1 MKTLLL
7 LIFSAAIMDSSLGF
21 RSFFLRRLQTSVFIK
36 AAKYVPAERKAFL
49 PNRWQKGFSWVLRP
63 DIFSDEERQV
73 STHSQSHK
81 TAYSG
86 AITSTELQ
94 IAAARHPG
102 MQGMQIPVC
111 ELQWADRCSSPSDHC
126 GSVPG

>member
-21 RSFFLRRLQTSVFIK
+21 HSFFLRQFQISVFIK
-36 AAKYVPAERKAFL
+36 AAKFVPAERKAFL

-73 STHSQSHK
+73 RTHSQSHK

-86 AITSTELQ
+86 AITSKELQ
-94 IAAARHPG
+94 IAARCPR

-126 GSVPG
+126 GSAPE